1 MFTMKQ
7 QPRFSETDALGHINN
22 TVIPVWF
29 ESARDPVFRIFN
41 ASLDLNSWNLII
53 AKIEVNYSAQIQ
65 YQAQVEIRTS
75 IKKVGNSSFTVFQQV
90 FQADQCVAFGECIMV
105 KFDYVTNKSAAITDE
120 EKAELNKHLIE
131 L

>member
-1 MFTMKQ
+1 MKQ

>member
-53 AKIEVNYSAQIQ
+53 AKIEVN

>member
-90 FQADQCVAFGECIMV
+90 FQAEQCVAFGECIMV
-105 KFDYVTNKSAAITDE
+105 KFDYVTNKSAGITDK

>member
-1 MFTMKQ
+1 MTL

-41 ASLDLNSWNLII
+41 ANLDLNSWNLII

-120 EKAELNKHLIE
+120 EKVELNKHLIE

>member
-1 MFTMKQ
+1 MTL

-75 IKKVGNSSFTVFQQV
+75 IKKVGNSSFTVYQQV

-120 EKAELNKHLIE
+120 EKAELNKHLLE

>member
-1 MFTMKQ
+1 MTL

-90 FQADQCVAFGECIMV
+90 FQAGQCVAFGECIMV

-120 EKAELNKHLIE
+120 EKAELNKHLLE

>member
-1 MFTMKQ
+1 MFTMTL

-120 EKAELNKHLIE
+120 EK
-131 L
+131 

>member
-120 EKAELNKHLIE
+120 EKVELNKHLLE

>member
-1 MFTMKQ
+1 MTL

>member
-75 IKKVGNSSFTVFQQV
+75 IKKVGNSSFSVFQQV

-120 EKAELNKHLIE
+120 EKVELNKHLLE